1 MSVPAVGLDEI
12 IDGSRD
18 AREVKRALSV
28 KMSLVFL
35 PVSQIC
41 ELLNV
46 SAAFVSKWRGI
57 YEGQGAEGLGLGY
70 VGSQGFLTPE
80 QQAEVIAWIQS
91 QETLAVTSVR
101 DYLQEHLGIV
111 YRSQQSYY
119 DLMHEA
125 GLSYHK
131 SEKVNPKRDEAQV
144 QQRRTEIKKNWVN
157 IRRK

>member
-1 MSVPAVGLDEI
+1 MSVSMVGLDEI

-28 KMSLVFL
+28 KMSFGLL

-41 ELLNV
+41 GLLNV

-57 YEGQGAEGLGLGY
+57 YQAQGAEGLGLGY
-70 VGSQGFLTPE
+70 VGSQCSLTPE
-80 QQAEVIAWIQS
+80 QRVEVMAWIQD
-91 QETLAVTSVR
+91 QESLQVTDVR
-101 DYLQEHLGIV
+101 DYLEEHHGIV

-119 DLMHEA
+119 ELMHEA

-131 SEKVNPKRDEAQV
+131 SEKVNPKRDEEQV
-144 QQRRTEIKKNWVN
+144 LQRRTEIKKSWVN
-157 IRRK
+157 TKRK